1 MRDDDVRYECDEEK
15 ELTCILYDF
24 CISRV
29 GDGALQLGCTQ
40 IIQNQVRS
48 TSIISFIYYIY
59 YSSFSR
65 RYPPPLSLLTS
76 SPLAPCSI
84 DSPAGRVRVRSPD
97 SWGLGWLIL
106 RIVAPSN
113 RAFYQDQGVDDNT
126 NFSMGPDAFFPSLF
140 FIFLISPWAVPLC

>member
-1 MRDDDVRYECDEEK
+1 MNVMKKRSLPVFCMIFVYRALVMVNRNSAVLKSYKIRY
-15 ELTCILYDF
+15 
-24 CISRV
+24 
-29 GDGALQLGCTQ
+29 A
-40 IIQNQVRS
+40 
-48 TSIISFIYYIY
+48 
-59 YSSFSR
+59 
-65 RYPPPLSLLTS
+65 PPLSFHLFIIFIIPHLVADIPLPSLPLPPILL
-76 SPLAPCSI
+76 PPV

-126 NFSMGPDAFFPSLF
+126 IFSMGSDAFVPSLF